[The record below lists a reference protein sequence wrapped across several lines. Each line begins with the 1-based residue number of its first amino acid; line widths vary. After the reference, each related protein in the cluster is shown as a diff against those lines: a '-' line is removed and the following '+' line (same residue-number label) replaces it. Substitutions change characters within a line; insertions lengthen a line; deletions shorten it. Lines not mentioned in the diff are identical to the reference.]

1 MDIQFLQAKYSFAPQ
16 FDRPFDWAV
25 LHAAVTAEKADRAE
39 WLMKYCAN
47 NDRKASWHY
56 AVDCDSI
63 TQSVIEAHIAY
74 HAGRTANTKGIGIEF
89 ATEAEASV
97 AGWQD
102 AYSVKMLQLG
112 SFLLAG
118 ICRRRAI
125 PPVFIDAEGLR
136 AGRRGVT
143 THAEVAKAFP
153 KETTHTD
160 PGPNF
165 PMEFFLAQV
174 SERLTNGNYQETWR

>member
-1 MDIQFLQAKYSFAPQ
+1 MDIAFLQAKYSFIPKSE
-16 FDRPFDWAV
+16 RPFDWAV

-56 AVDCDSI
+56 ALDCDSI
-63 TQSVIEAHIAY
+63 TQSVLEAHIAY
-74 HAGRTANTKGIGIEF
+74 HAGRTANTKGIALEF
-89 ATEAEASV
+89 ATEAEPTV
-97 AGWQD
+97 AGWD
-102 AYSVKMLQLG
+102 DPYSKKMLQLG

-118 ICRRRAI
+118 ICKRRAI
-125 PPVFIDAEGLR
+125 PPVFVDSEGLK

-153 KETTHTD
+153 TETTHTD

-165 PMEFFLAQV
+165 PMESFLADV
-174 SERLTNGNYQETWR
+174 SERISSGSYQETWR